1 MKHEI
6 LSAQLTPQYLTMTTT
21 TGKILNVPQ
30 GRADLPALVELCQT
44 HLTKGETFTITEE
57 QVQGLQDSTV
67 RAHIAGPLKAIE
79 KEASGAI
86 KFFRMARKAAARIFG
101 LSSQTDGTFIRLDSI
116 DTNVGANKRD
126 EEGACIS
133 REAVTKLRIQEV
145 MEQATPIT
153 EKEVEEGIEVAK
165 QTIVAVSDN
174 GAMIGVEA
182 LEAAL
187 IDETSRVGAAALIKR
202 MAMTKFEH
210 TAQDVLSFL
219 KRADLPLTV
228 NGDIIAY
235 KRLNNWQDDVM
246 TDCHSGTVKQRV
258 GDEVVMPIHKIN
270 LDRRQDCAAGLHIAR
285 RGYLK
290 SFHGGALVI
299 CLIRPEDVIVVPHR
313 TPDKV
318 RVARYH
324 IIHKVSEAA
333 SKVLTHDQPMD
344 PVRHKSDLDVV
355 TALVNGWIP
364 DVLGTVTVTGPR
376 QEDVFY
382 TPAEARVQTV
392 QPTVEVVVSP
402 LDTSSVVNADAESV
416 RTVPTNAQHVKP
428 ASVVKTPV
436 KKETKKLVLK
446 GKISA
451 VSEEIGG
458 KPATPREKIAALRP
472 IRSVKKATEAAAI
485 KKAAKKSW
493 EALGVSYDEKE
504 AILALLK

>member
-44 HLTKGETFTITEE
+44 HLTKGETFTITED
-57 QVQGLQDSTV
+57 QVRGIQDSDI

-79 KEASGAI
+79 KETGGAI
-86 KFFRMARKAAARIFG
+86 KFFRMARKVAARIFG
-101 LSSQTDGTFIRLDSI
+101 LSSQTDGTFIRLDDV
-116 DTNVGANKRD
+116 DTNVGKNARD
-126 EEGACIS
+126 EEGSPITQ
-133 REAVTKLRIQEV
+133 EAVTKLRIQEV

-153 EKEVEEGIEVAK
+153 EEEVTQGVEVAH
-165 QTIVAVSDN
+165 QTIVAVTDN

-187 IDETSRVGAAALIKR
+187 TDEVSREGAAALIKR
-202 MAMTKFEH
+202 MTKTKFEH

-219 KRADLPLTV
+219 KRADLPLTI

-235 KRLNNWQDDVM
+235 KRLNNRKGGVM
-246 TDCHSGTVKQRV
+246 VDCHSGIVRQRV
-258 GDEVVMPIHKIN
+258 GDEVVMPISKIN
-270 LDRRQDCAAGLHIAR
+270 LNRRQDCAAGLHIAR

-290 SFHGGALVI
+290 SFQGGALVI

-324 IIHKVSEAA
+324 IIHKVSESAA
-333 SKVLTHDQPMD
+333 AELTSDRPMD
-344 PVRHKSDLDVV
+344 PVQHKEDLAVV

-364 DVLGTVTVTGPR
+364 DVLGTVTVTGPSK
-376 QEDVFY
+376 EDVRY
-382 TPAEARVQTV
+382 TPTKMKKRSA
-392 QPTVEVVVSP
+392 QPDVKVVVSP
-402 LDTSSVVNADAESV
+402 LDTSNVADVDVVGVNVVA
-416 RTVPTNAQHVKP
+416 TNAAHVDV
-428 ASVVKTPV
+428 ASTIKKPV
-436 KKETKKLVLK
+436 KKATKKLVLK
-446 GKISA
+446 GKISIA
-451 VSEEIGG
+451 DTKAS
-458 KPATPREKIAALRP
+458 TPRKRIAALRP
-472 IRSVKKATEAAAI
+472 ICSVKKATEAAAI
-485 KKAAKKSW
+485 KRAAKKSW
-493 EALGVSYDEKE
+493 EALGVSETEKE